1 MGLGNPN
8 HFYLFFGL
16 RAFDFLMKVKI
27 SIMKRFM
34 FILLLLSACG
44 APTMDEVSSSDT
56 ITAVGDLPS
65 TDLYSDGTG
74 QLIKTAELRFQVTD
88 LKKCREGIETSI
100 RKHSAYI
107 EETDLKYE
115 NPLLEEH
122 FTIRVLSQA
131 FEPLLKELE
140 AQATYV
146 NYRKVKSDDVEKEFV
161 DLESRLKTKR
171 EMEQRYAEILRSST
185 KNTEDLLKVEHQIG
199 KLHEEIEAVV
209 SRMNFLKDQVKHS
222 TIKLQVYQVDEQHA
236 RVVANIP
243 DLKTRTSE
251 ALTTGWNGMVV
262 IVLLVLRVW
271 PMWITTLLAWV
282 LWRNRKRWQSA

>member
-1 MGLGNPN
+1 
-8 HFYLFFGL
+8 
-16 RAFDFLMKVKI
+16 
-27 SIMKRFM
+27 MKRFI

-44 APTMDEVSSSDT
+44 APTMDEASSPDT

-171 EMEQRYAEILRSST
+171 EMEKRYAEILRSST

-199 KLHEEIEAVV
+199 ELHEEIEAVV

-222 TIKLQVYQVDEQHA
+222 TIKLEVYQVDEQ
-236 RVVANIP
+236 RVGVVTSTP
-243 DLKTRTSE
+243 DLSSRTVGSLK
-251 ALTTGWNGMVV
+251 AGWNGLTTV
-262 IVLLVLRVW
+262 VLLFLRAW
-271 PMWITTLLAWV
+271 PIWILLTVGWIF
-282 LWRNRKRWQSA
+282 WRKRKSWMSVQRTQ

>member
-1 MGLGNPN
+1 
-8 HFYLFFGL
+8 
-16 RAFDFLMKVKI
+16 
-27 SIMKRFM
+27 M
-34 FILLLLSACG
+34 FVLLLLSACSG
-44 APTMDEVSSSDT
+44 QKMEEAASPDT

-74 QLIKTAELRFQVTD
+74 QLIKTAELRFQVAD
-88 LKKCREGIETSI
+88 LKKCREGIEASI

-171 EMEQRYAEILRSST
+171 EMEQRYAEILRNST
-185 KNTEDLLKVEHQIG
+185 KNTEDLLNVERQIG
-199 KLHEEIEAVV
+199 QLHEEIEAVV

-236 RVVANIP
+236 SIVTSSPN
-243 DLKTRTSE
+243 LTTRTSE
-251 ALTTGWNGMVV
+251 ALTTGWNGLMVV
-262 IVLLVLRVW
+262 VLLILRVW
-271 PMWITTLLAWV
+271 PLWITIFVAWI

>member
-1 MGLGNPN
+1 MLI
-8 HFYLFFGL
+8 LF
-16 RAFDFLMKVKI
+16 A
-27 SIMKRFM
+27 S
-34 FILLLLSACG
+34 CG
-44 APTMDEVSSSDT
+44 APKLDEASIADST
-56 ITAVGDLPS
+56 LTTADLPA

-74 QLIKTAELRFQVTD
+74 QLIKTAELRFQVAD

-100 RKHSAYI
+100 RKYSAYI

-140 AQATYV
+140 AQAIYV

-171 EMEQRYAEILRSST
+171 EMEQRYAEILRNST
-185 KNTEDLLKVEHQIG
+185 KNTEDLLKVERQIG
-199 KLHEEIEAVV
+199 ELHEEIEAVV

-236 RVVANIP
+236 GIVTNTAN
-243 DLKTRTSE
+243 LTTRTNE
-251 ALTTGWNGMVV
+251 ALTTGWNGLVV
-262 IVLLVLRVW
+262 VVLLILRVW
-271 PMWITTLLAWV
+271 PLWITIFVAWI